1 MFDIKSY
8 ESLAK
13 LSLNE
18 SERTVISKY
27 SELLTKSFD
36 ELEEI
41 SVEKVKP
48 LVTVL
53 NVNNILREDISTK
66 FMTRE
71 ELLSNAPE
79 QSDGYFQVPRTID

>member
-1 MFDIKSY
+1 MYDFKRY

-18 SERTVISKY
+18 SERTLISSY
-27 SELLTKSFD
+27 GDLLVNSFD
-36 ELEEI
+36 RLDTI
-41 SVEKVKP
+41 DVQGVEP

-53 NVNNILREDISTK
+53 DVTNVLREDIAEK
-66 FMTRE
+66 HITRE